1 MNELSWSTNDDGAGL
16 LTWQLQQAGVP
27 PHKLTAQR
35 PDFLIIS
42 PPKTGSTWLAANLR
56 RHPQVFVPKVKE
68 VKYFS
73 AFFESLDVGWYLD
86 HFEPAAGRVKGEAS
100 PCYALLPVERIRL
113 IRRLMPDVKLI
124 YLMRAPVARAWS
136 HAKHNHRYG
145 EANFASHPTA
155 LESVSD
161 EQWRANFLHDWALAS
176 GDYLGQLR
184 RWLTVFPRE
193 QIYVGYFESI
203 VHRPAALLGEV
214 FAFLGV
220 NPDLDLSAF
229 PLWERI
235 LPGPTKE
242 LPSRLGSFLHPLF
255 RDRTRELA
263 VFLRERFQL
272 EPPPEWQAVPN
283 AAGDDSPPPVF
294 RPFAGNSMT
303 ATWRGYWIRRTHSAR
318 RIV

>member
-1 MNELSWSTNDDGAGL
+1 M
-16 LTWQLQQAGVP
+16 
-27 PHKLTAQR
+27 
-35 PDFLIIS
+35 
-42 PPKTGSTWLAANLR
+42 
-56 RHPQVFVPKVKE
+56 
-68 VKYFS
+68 
-73 AFFESLDVGWYLD
+73 GWYLD

-193 QIYVGYFESI
+193 QIYVGTSSRI
-203 VHRPAALLGEV
+203 VTARRPYWAKSSL
-214 FAFLGV
+214 FLGV
-220 NPDLDLSAF
+220 NPD
-229 PLWERI
+229 
-235 LPGPTKE
+235 
-242 LPSRLGSFLHPLF
+242 
-255 RDRTRELA
+255 
-263 VFLRERFQL
+263 
-272 EPPPEWQAVPN
+272 
-283 AAGDDSPPPVF
+283 
-294 RPFAGNSMT
+294 
-303 ATWRGYWIRRTHSAR
+303 
-318 RIV
+318 